1 MTRHEKIDPN
11 RPIGFD
17 EPGAAYE
24 AAAEGRIHEAEAFD
38 VLKRAIQ
45 QGLDSGPPQEPRSA
59 EAIKA
64 AGRRRL
70 SMLRGQ

>member
-17 EPGAAYE
+17 
-24 AAAEGRIHEAEAFD
+24 
-38 VLKRAIQ
+38 VLNRAIQ

-70 SMLRGQ
+70 SMRGQ